1 MLYFPPAG
9 KQNDR
14 VCKFNSEKAAPDLRR
29 LKLYLDYSDSPAHC
43 SLLSD
48 IYDVS
53 PTIVEQTSDQHQ
65 ELWMS
70 RMPDTFDLTSHTWQE
85 GGAATNIA
93 ESD

>member
-1 MLYFPPAG
+1 MVPTMLYFPPAG

-14 VCKFNSEKAAPDLRR
+14 VCKFNSEKDSDLRR
-29 LKLYLDYSDSPAHC
+29 LKLYLDYSDTAANC

-65 ELWMS
+65 EL
-70 RMPDTFDLTSHTWQE
+70 
-85 GGAATNIA
+85 
-93 ESD
+93 